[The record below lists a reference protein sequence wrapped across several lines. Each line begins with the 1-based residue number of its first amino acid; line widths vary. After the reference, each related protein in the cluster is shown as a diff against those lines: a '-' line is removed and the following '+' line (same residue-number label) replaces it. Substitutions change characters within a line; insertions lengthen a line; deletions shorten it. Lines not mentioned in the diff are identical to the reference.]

1 MTIERIIKKF
11 AANHPEQDTTML
23 YLAYEFATAAHAGQK
38 RKTGEP
44 YIQHS
49 LHTAYLLTEIK
60 ADLPTIIAGVLHD
73 VPEDTNRTLEDVRI
87 NFGEEVCTLVTGIT
101 KLGKIKYRGIERY
114 RENLKKM
121 FLAMTGDIRIIFIKF
136 CDRLHNL
143 RTLEGLSPEKQK
155 RIAQETLEI
164 YAPIAGMLGIWR
176 LKWQLEDLCFK
187 YLYPE
192 EFEELEN
199 EYEVEKKAARN
210 QHFQKIKAELI
221 PRLDEVGIKYDIE
234 ARFKH
239 LYSIF
244 IKMQRKD
251 RKFDEI
257 YDVFALRL
265 IVPNTDDCY
274 KALGVIHS
282 LWRPKPNRFKDY
294 ISIPKPN
301 GYRSLHTTIFG
312 PEGKATE
319 FQIRTKEMHE
329 EALYGLPAHW
339 YYKDKGVKGMQP
351 QWVQEIIDI
360 QKEITDT
367 QELIK
372 NIKLDIFNDRIFVF
386 SPQGDVFELPEKATP
401 IDFAYAV
408 HSSVGNQTTGV
419 LINERLAKLDHELKN
434 GDLVEIITD
443 KGRLYP
449 NKDWLKFAKTRRA
462 RDRIKQFAKKG
473 PLENIKKLL
482 PSVNKD
488 RKGKD
493 EKNNRNDRNKKD
505 TNNDRHNK
513 NKKNH

>member
-1 MTIERIIKKF
+1 MKNSNRLNMTIERIIKKF
-11 AANHPEQDTTML
+11 STNHPDQDSSMI

-44 YIQHS
+44 YIQHP

-60 ADLPTIIAGVLHD
+60 ADLPTIIAGILHD
-73 VPEDTNRTLEDVRI
+73 VPEDTNRSLEEMKL
-87 NFGEEVCTLVTGIT
+87 NFGEEVASLVAGVT

-121 FLAMTGDIRIIFIKF
+121 FLAMTGDIRVIFIKF

-143 RTLEGLSPEKQK
+143 RTLDGLSLEKQK

-164 YAPIAGMLGIWR
+164 YAPIAGMLGVWR

-192 EFEELEN
+192 KFEELEN

-210 QHFQKIKAELI
+210 QHFQKIKTELI
-221 PRLDEVGIKYDIE
+221 PRLNEVGIKFEIE

-239 LYSIF
+239 LYSIYL
-244 IKMQRKD
+244 KMQRKD
-251 RKFDEI
+251 RKFNEI
-257 YDVFALRL
+257 YDVFALRV
-265 IVPNTDDCY
+265 IVESVDDCY
-274 KALGVIHS
+274 KALGVIHA

-312 PEGKATE
+312 PGGKATE
-319 FQIRTKEMHE
+319 FQIRTREMHE
-329 EALYGLPAHW
+329 EALYGLAAHW
-339 YYKDKGVKGMQP
+339 YYKNKDMKGIQP
-351 QWVQEIIDI
+351 QWVKEIVDI
-360 QKEITDT
+360 QKEISDT
-367 QELIK
+367 SELIK

-386 SPQGDVFELPEKATP
+386 SPQGDVFELPEKASP

-408 HSSVGNQTTGV
+408 HTNIGNQTVGV

-434 GDLVEIITD
+434 GDLVEIIID
-443 KGRLYP
+443 KSRLHP

-462 RDRIKQFAKKG
+462 RDRIKQFAKKSR
-473 PLENIKKLL
+473 LENIKKLL
-482 PSVNKD
+482 PNIK
-488 RKGKD
+488 K
-493 EKNNRNDRNKKD
+493 EKNNKN
-505 TNNDRHNK
+505 NK
-513 NKKNH
+513 NNENK

>member
-11 AANHPEQDTTML
+11 QENHPEQDTTML
-23 YLAYEFATAAHAGQK
+23 YLAYEFAAAAHAGQK

-44 YIQHS
+44 YIQHP
-49 LHTAYLLTEIK
+49 LHTAYILAEIK
-60 ADLPTIIAGVLHD
+60 ADLPTIIAGLLHD
-73 VPEDTNRTLEDVRI
+73 VPEDTNRTLEEVKE
-87 NFGEEVCTLVTGIT
+87 NFGEEIGNLVTGIT

-143 RTLEGLSPEKQK
+143 RTLEALPPEKQK

-187 YLYPE
+187 YLHPDK
-192 EFEELEN
+192 FEELEN

-210 QHFQKIKAELI
+210 QHFQKIKNQLI
-221 PRLDEVGIKYDIE
+221 PRLQEVNLNYEIE

-239 LYSIF
+239 LYSIYQ
-244 IKMQRKD
+244 KMQRKD

-257 YDVFALRL
+257 YDVFALRI
-265 IVPNTDDCY
+265 IVPSVDDCY
-274 KALGVIHS
+274 KALGVIHT
-282 LWRPKPNRFKDY
+282 LWKPKPNRFKDY
-294 ISIPKPN
+294 IAVPKPN

-312 PEGKATE
+312 PDGKATE
-319 FQIRTKEMHE
+319 FQIRTTEMHE
-329 EALYGLPAHW
+329 ESLYGLAAHW
-339 YYKDKGVKGMQP
+339 YYKAKGSKDLQPHWVK
-351 QWVQEIIDI
+351 EIIDI
-360 QKEITDT
+360 QKEISDT

-386 SPQGDVFELPEKATP
+386 SPKGDVFELPEKSTP

-408 HSSVGNQTTGV
+408 HTKIGNQATGV
-419 LINERLAKLDHELKN
+419 IINEKLAKLDHELKN

-449 NKDWLKFAKTRRA
+449 NRDWLKFAKTRRA
-462 RDRIKQFAKKG
+462 RDRIKQFAKKS
-473 PLENIKKLL
+473 PLENIKRFL
-482 PSVNKD
+482 PSI
-488 RKGKD
+488 
-493 EKNNRNDRNKKD
+493 KKD
-505 TNNDRHNK
+505 
-513 NKKNH
+513 KKSHS

>member
-1 MTIERIIKKF
+1 MTIERVVKKF
-11 AANHPEQDTTML
+11 QANHPGQDPTML

-44 YIQHS
+44 YIQHP

-60 ADLPTIIAGVLHD
+60 ADLPTIIAGLIHD
-73 VPEDTNRTLEDVRI
+73 VPEDTGRTLEEVNH
-87 NFGEEVCTLVTGIT
+87 NFGEEVGSLVAGVT

-121 FLAMTGDIRIIFIKF
+121 FLAMTGDIRVIFIKF

-143 RTLEGLSPEKQK
+143 RTLDGLEPDKQK

-187 YLYPE
+187 YLYPDK
-192 EFEELEN
+192 FEELEN
-199 EYEVEKKAARN
+199 EYEVEKKAERN
-210 QHFQKIKAELI
+210 QHFQKIKNQLM
-221 PRLDEVGIKYDIE
+221 PRLDEVGLQYEIE

-239 LYSIF
+239 LYSIYQ
-244 IKMQRKD
+244 KMQRKD

-257 YDVFALRL
+257 YDVFALRI

-274 KALGVIHS
+274 KALGVIHT
-282 LWRPKPNRFKDY
+282 LWKPKPNRFKDY
-294 ISIPKPN
+294 IAVPKPN

-312 PEGKATE
+312 PDGKATE

-329 EALYGLPAHW
+329 ESLYGLAAHW
-339 YYKDKGVKGMQP
+339 YYKEKRGKDLQP
-351 QWVQEIIDI
+351 HWIKEIIEI
-360 QKEITDT
+360 QKEISDT

-386 SPQGDVFELPEKATP
+386 SPKGDVFELPEKATP

-408 HSSVGNQTTGV
+408 HTNIGNQATGAV
-419 LINERLAKLDHELKN
+419 VNESLAKLDHELKN

-443 KGRLYP
+443 KNRPHP

-462 RDRIKQFAKKG
+462 KDRIKQFAKKS
-473 PLENIKKLL
+473 PLANIKRLL
-482 PSVNKD
+482 PTMK
-488 RKGKD
+488 KT
-493 EKNNRNDRNKKD
+493 KNN
-505 TNNDRHNK
+505 
-513 NKKNH
+513 